1 MRRLFVQ
8 TEKDFV
14 TNLPRFVFNGDIK
27 VIQRI
32 EDVTQAV
39 EQLSSSEIL
48 GIDTETRP
56 SFRKGT
62 IHKVALLQ
70 VANEDLCCLFQLS
83 CFGFAPDLIHLLSN
97 KVIKKVGLSL
107 KDDFFM
113 LSKRHKFDPQNC
125 VDLQDYVK
133 EMGIKD
139 MSLQKLFANVFHQRI
154 SKSAQLSNWEA
165 PIYTQ
170 SQKLYAATDAYAC
183 LKLYKELKRL
193 KETNDYLLQ

>member
-1 MRRLFVQ
+1 MRRLFVK

-97 KVIKKVGLSL
+97 KEIKKVGLSL

-154 SKSAQLSNWEA
+154 SKSAQLSNWDA
-165 PIYTQ
+165 SLYTQ

>member
-1 MRRLFVQ
+1 MRRLFVK

-97 KVIKKVGLSL
+97 KAIKKVGLSL

-139 MSLQKLFANVFHQRI
+139 MSLQKLFGNVFHQRI

>member
-32 EDVTQAV
+32 EEVAQAV
-39 EQLSSSEIL
+39 ERLSSSEIL

-70 VANEDLCCLFQLS
+70 VANVVYFS
-83 CFGFAPDLIHLLSN
+83 
-97 KVIKKVGLSL
+97 
-107 KDDFFM
+107 
-113 LSKRHKFDPQNC
+113 
-125 VDLQDYVK
+125 
-133 EMGIKD
+133 
-139 MSLQKLFANVFHQRI
+139 
-154 SKSAQLSNWEA
+154 
-165 PIYTQ
+165 
-170 SQKLYAATDAYAC
+170 
-183 LKLYKELKRL
+183 
-193 KETNDYLLQ
+193 